1 VEYELVENIALAGMC
16 RLGRAIPRLVPPLHR
31 TVDSVLSARTYSDR
45 AHRVFV
51 SSRQVRFVESEYA
64 IPRESLADVLAELRR
79 EIPKLADPVL
89 FPLEIRVAAQDDI
102 WLSTAYGR
110 DSAYIA
116 IHQYLGMPYRQY
128 FDLFESITRTVGGR
142 PHWGKLHTLTA
153 ARLATLY
160 PRFDDFRRVRA
171 EVDPHGRFANGYTAR
186 VFGPVR

>member
-1 VEYELVENIALAGMC
+1 
-16 RLGRAIPRLVPPLHR
+16 
-31 TVDSVLSARTYSDR
+31 
-45 AHRVFV
+45 VFV

-64 IPRESLADVLAELRR
+64 IPRESLGDVLAELRR

-102 WLSTAYGR
+102 WLSTAHGR

-116 IHQYLGMPYRQY
+116 IHQYRGMPYRQF
-128 FDLFESITRTVGGR
+128 FDLFESITRTVDGR

-153 ARLATLY
+153 TRLATLY
-160 PRFDDFRRVRA
+160 PRFDDFRRIRA
-171 EVDPHGRFANGYTAR
+171 EVDPDGRFANPYTAR